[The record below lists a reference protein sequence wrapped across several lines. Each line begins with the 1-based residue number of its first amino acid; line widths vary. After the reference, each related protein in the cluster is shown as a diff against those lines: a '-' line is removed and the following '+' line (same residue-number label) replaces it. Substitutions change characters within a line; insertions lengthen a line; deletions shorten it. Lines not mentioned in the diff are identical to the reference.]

1 MNEPIGSASVGP
13 LFIRLAL
20 GSYLVL
26 AGLLK
31 LDNLDA
37 FINVVQS
44 LSLFPKQI
52 ALVLATV
59 VPYLEVASGALLV
72 LGLWTTLSS
81 GIVVLLLTGIIYI
94 FGVFPKGSAELFNK
108 DFILLAAAA
117 SLLYTGAG
125 AASIDGIKK

>member
-1 MNEPIGSASVGP
+1 MNEPIGSATVGP

-37 FINVVQS
+37 FVSVVQS
-44 LSLFPKQI
+44 FSIFPKQI
-52 ALVLATV
+52 ALVIATV
-59 VPYLEVASGALLV
+59 MPYLEVISGALLV

-81 GIVVLLLTGIIYI
+81 AIVVVLLAGIIYT
-94 FGVFPKGSAELFNK
+94 FGVFPKGSTELFNK

-125 AASIDGIKK
+125 AVSIDSMKK

>member
-81 GIVVLLLTGIIYI
+81 GIVVLLLVGIIYI
-94 FGVFPKGSAELFNK
+94 FGVFPKGSTELFNK